1 MRGSGGVLG
10 GVKFCDFFRGRKGDF
25 CLWGLAIALSY
36 PRRAK
41 KGEKIAPWS
50 HFFANFSNIPPDPKK
65 FKGRS
70 RDGVGGAKFSDGK
83 IRHFFRKNGGRGLE
97 FLVNL
102 GVDIIQGVFFRNLG
116 GSGGGL
122 GGVLGGYID
131 NFREIYQIL
140 WKKWDIIKIL

>member
-1 MRGSGGVLG
+1 MGSSGGVLG
-10 GVKFCDFFRGRKGDF
+10 GVKFRDFFRGVRGEF

-102 GVDIIQGVFFRNLG
+102 GVDIIQGPFFRFLG
-116 GSGGGL
+116 GSGGGRGVW
-122 GGVLGGYID
+122 GGLKGSKRGV
-131 NFREIYQIL
+131 
-140 WKKWDIIKIL
+140 